1 MNDLSHRGFLPEQ
14 LDAREWAREFAARSV
29 APRALL
35 LDADPESPERDALLR
50 EAAHAGVLGM
60 SLPERSGARASTGGV
75 GPGHRGDRRRLL
87 RLRGALRRHDAGLLP
102 VVTSFDLDLVG
113 RVVGPLVESWSTD
126 GPRSAAL
133 AATEP
138 DMGSDFIT
146 GHPDA
151 AARTRAVRVDGGYRL
166 SGRKVF
172 ISNGSIASTVTVF
185 ARLDLDTPMRDSMVC
200 LVVDAASPGFAVGQ
214 VFDKMGQRAAPAA
227 ELLFDDVFVPECD
240 RVGAEGAGWA
250 VNRLVMSISRAPVG
264 AIALGIA
271 RAAYERA
278 LGVSAAGDAVD
289 EIGEYGGPVPD
300 PDPHPFTGERIT
312 GWQAPVAGVYRVW
325 SYVERMIG
333 GQVTW
338 SATASVVDGSGD
350 RLLDDGPEC
359 RWREELFG
367 GWTPALVTG
376 RRCRVQVG
384 CRVDSFSGNFWHT
397 FDDLSVPGR
406 GPGLACRARQRAGRR
421 GRAVGVRLV
430 VQLWDGSSCRGGR
443 GDVSQE
449 NGSRVSSI
457 PTERERGWRRRGR
470 RDVGQ

>member
-1 MNDLSHRGFLPEQ
+1 
-14 LDAREWAREFAARSV
+14 
-29 APRALL
+29 
-35 LDADPESPERDALLR
+35 
-50 EAAHAGVLGM
+50 
-60 SLPERSGARASTGGV
+60 
-75 GPGHRGDRRRLL
+75 
-87 RLRGALRRHDAGLLP
+87 
-102 VVTSFDLDLVG
+102 
-113 RVVGPLVESWSTD
+113 VGPLVESWSTD

-367 GWTPALVTG
+367 GESALG
-376 RRCRVQVG
+376 ERRRCRVQVAVRG
-384 CRVDSFSGNFWHT
+384 FLLGNFGT
-397 FDDLSVPGR
+397 LRRLVGAGR
-406 GPGLACRARQRAGRR
+406 GPGLACRASQRLGGGDGRLGSV
-421 GRAVGVRLV
+421 GRSLWMVFVSGRTWRRLA
-430 VQLWDGSSCRGGR
+430 
-443 GDVSQE
+443 E

-457 PTERERGWRRRGR
+457 PTEQERGWRRRGR
-470 RDVGQ
+470 RDVVMMVTGRGVHRASREVFGFDAAAGGWVVDLNG